1 MTTRITKGGRRAHR
15 GPILNDPHYVSGTV
29 NIDRSIDEVNNKLV
43 DTAALMNDEDQ
54 AREHVMQMNEA
65 SFMSRHGGKFARV
78 EVKHDQLQRELEQ
91 TEAELADARLQKSQT
106 KEWKSCAAVNQTEHE
121 EPKKETPYNGWS
133 LPHRVE
139 VPILIIMMLVA
150 LTASYFTAYANLRG
164 SGAPIFI
171 ETPIA
176 WLMAAMAPLA
186 GLTLKLLGNVFTSDL
201 GHRRYT
207 LVLFFTA
214 IFLAVVW
221 AALFA
226 LLYHGLSAD
235 GLGGDIFAEPTLWD
249 EVKDTAFVFVTILTE
264 IFIGAALA
272 SRLDRIARVYAPDHR
287 DRTPDYVNI
296 KQTIAKLEKRERR
309 LNNKLG
315 KLEKKRTPLR
325 SGMQL
330 QSGAAMVAF
339 NSRRERFA
347 NTDLI

>member
-1 MTTRITKGGRRAHR
+1 MTIRKTKRGRRANR
-15 GPILNDPHYVSGTV
+15 APVLNDPHYVSGTV
-29 NIDRSIDEVNNKLV
+29 NIDRSIDEVNQKLV
-43 DTAALMNDEDQ
+43 DTAALMADEEQ

-78 EVKHDQLQRELEQ
+78 EAKHDQLQRELAQ
-91 TEAELADARLQKSQT
+91 TEAELADARHEQAQT
-106 KEWKSCAAVNQTEHE
+106 KEWKSCSAANQTEHE
-121 EPKKETPYNGWS
+121 EAKKETPYSGWS

-139 VPILIIMMLVA
+139 VPILIIMLLVA
-150 LTASYFTAYANLRG
+150 ITASYFTAYANLRG

-186 GLTLKLLGNVFTSDL
+186 GLTLKLFGNLFTTDL

-207 LVLFFTA
+207 LILFFAA
-214 IFLAVVW
+214 ILLAVAW

-249 EVKDTAFVFVTILTE
+249 ELKDTAFVFTTILTE

-287 DRTPDYVNI
+287 DRTPDFVNL
-296 KQTIAKLEKRERR
+296 KRAIAKLEKRQAR
-309 LNNKLG
+309 LTDKRG

-325 SGMQL
+325 SGMEL